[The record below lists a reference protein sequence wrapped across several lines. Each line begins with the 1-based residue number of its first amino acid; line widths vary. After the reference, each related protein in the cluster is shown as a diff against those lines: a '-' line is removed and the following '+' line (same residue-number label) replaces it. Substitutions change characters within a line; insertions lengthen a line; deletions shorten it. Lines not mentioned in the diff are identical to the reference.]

1 MTIIQCKKLGV
12 AAACLV
18 FLCMVTT
25 ASAEN
30 NRAGAFT
37 VSPFAGKFL
46 FDKHTDYDDDLIF
59 GLGLG
64 YNLTK
69 NIAAELSYGR
79 VNTDRLDNGGNEVD
93 GAFDLY
99 RLEGLY
105 HFTNICPKGGFVPFL
120 AIGAGMASFDAV
132 PGRTGRDNDFAADYG
147 AGFKYFVNPDVALRA
162 DVRHLL
168 NFKGSDEEYDSNWF
182 YTFGLTVLFGGEK
195 AAAPAAVVAPAEE
208 PAPAPAPVAPAPVDS
223 DNDGVTDD
231 LDKCPDTP
239 AGVTVDSAGCPVDS
253 DGDGVADYLDK
264 CPNTAAGT
272 KVDAQ
277 GCPATEKA
285 VVTEEGT
292 MSFGIIYFDTAKS
305 TIKPQSRPVL
315 QDVADYL
322 KKYPE
327 VKLEV
332 QGHTD
337 SVGTDAFNQ
346 KLSEARATAVRNY
359 LIGQGIAGDRLTTEG
374 FGESKP
380 AASNATKE
388 GRAKNRRI
396 EFMPIQ

>member
-18 FLCMVTT
+18 FLCMATT

-208 PAPAPAPVAPAPVDS
+208 PAPAPAPVAPEPVDS

-231 LDKCPDTP
+231 LDKCP
-239 AGVTVDSAGCPVDS
+239 
-253 DGDGVADYLDK
+253 
-264 CPNTAAGT
+264 NTAAGT
-272 KVDAQ
+272 KVDSQ